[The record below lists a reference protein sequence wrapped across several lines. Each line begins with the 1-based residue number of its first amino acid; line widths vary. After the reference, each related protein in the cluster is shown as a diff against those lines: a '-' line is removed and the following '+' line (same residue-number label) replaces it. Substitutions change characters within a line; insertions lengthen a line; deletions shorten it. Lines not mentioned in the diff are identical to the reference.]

1 LAAIVVKLDPDMI
14 VPGLMIALIAGAL
27 PTDQPTPPVGE
38 PPVARRSPGRPVSTA
53 DLNQQLLALHNRPR
67 DEVGVPPLSWSPA
80 LADQAQVWAETL
92 IAGRRFEHDGARGL
106 VGENLWAGWGRRF
119 SPEEMVEAWTEERS
133 AYVHGVYPHVRR
145 PGDATVGRSLH
156 PDDLAQYHRGR
167 LCRGRTGRPPGPG
180 LSLQP
185 TGECTR
191 RDGVLGGSSD

>member
-14 VPGLMIALIAGAL
+14 APGLMIALIAGAL
-27 PTDQPTPPVGE
+27 PTDQPTPLEGE
-38 PPVARRSPGRPVSTA
+38 PRVARRSPGRPVSTA

-80 LADQAQVWAETL
+80 LAAQARVWAETL
-92 IAGRRFEHDGARGL
+92 ITGRRFEHDDARGL

-145 PGDATVGRSLH
+145 PGDATVVGHYTQMIWRNTTEVGCAVAER
-156 PDDLAQYHRGR
+156 DDRQVLV
-167 LCRGRTGRPPGPG
+167 CRYSPPGNVR
-180 LSLQP
+180 
-185 TGECTR
+185 GEMAY
-191 RDGVLGGSSD
+191 